1 MSGRRVAATYH
12 AEDLMPR
19 WWGSGASWAEA
30 EAAAAVVVAVLGSA
44 ARAAR

>member
-1 MSGRRVAATYH
+1 MSGWRVAATYH
-12 AEDLMPR
+12 AEDLMPQ
-19 WWGSGASWAEA
+19 WWGSGASGAEA